1 VLALTIGGVVCI
13 AAAIAGATSQDLKT
27 GYLVGATP
35 YRQQIGLVIGVAVSA
50 FAIGGTLILMNIG
63 LAQYK
68 AMQIPLNIAD
78 LPTGVERQDN
88 SFQHEGKTYVLVNAL
103 GSSVVPDGKYLYDPA
118 TNQIEIQWVQGI
130 GSDQAAA
137 PQARLMATVISGI
150 LNQRLPWRLVFLGV
164 FLVIAIEILGI
175 RSLPFAVG
183 AYISIATTMA
193 MFAGGLLR
201 WLIERG
207 TEQKSGAESEVSPGS
222 LYSSGLIAAGGV
234 FGLLAIFLNLLQD
247 PELSKRLPHWLA
259 GALFLPW
266 PAKIFAFGEKFMPQ
280 ASQSPWLGVVLFL
293 LLASSLF
300 FFARKKLD

>member
-1 VLALTIGGVVCI
+1 
-13 AAAIAGATSQDLKT
+13 
-27 GYLVGATP
+27 
-35 YRQQIGLVIGVAVSA
+35 
-50 FAIGGTLILMNIG
+50 M
-63 LAQYK
+63 
-68 AMQIPLNIAD
+68 
-78 LPTGVERQDN
+78 
-88 SFQHEGKTYVLVNAL
+88 
-103 GSSVVPDGKYLYDPA
+103 
-118 TNQIEIQWVQGI
+118 QGI

-164 FLVIAIEILGI
+164 FLVIAVELLGI

-183 AYISIATTMA
+183 SYISIATTMT

-247 PELSKRLPHWLA
+247 PELSKRLPPWLTS
-259 GALFLPW
+259 LFFLPW

-280 ASQSPWLGVVLFL
+280 ASQSPWLGVIMFV

-300 FFARKKLD
+300 FFARRKLE